1 MDKKWII
8 KHMEERNITKKML
21 DKLREGRYK
30 QEREAAEQFVVEA
43 KEEDNFLTRSRTL
56 MEEAVRNN
64 KKKVLTEAEDNDEDE
79 STDESHENYFEI
91 RPNTPQF
98 GDVRTSQEEVLKKT
112 IGENITLD
120 DGALKYYPDSED
132 MTLEGK
138 IRTLNMEFQFRYN
151 DPSGDG
157 VYIWTEAMQLT
168 ESNTKT
174 LGKIRNAFLNWKDSI
189 TQDGDL
195 MMKLK
200 KAANKEK

>member
-1 MDKKWII
+1 
-8 KHMEERNITKKML
+8 MEEKIITRKML
-21 DKLREGRYK
+21 DKLREGRDR
-30 QEREAAEQFVVEA
+30 QAREAAEQFVVEA
-43 KEEDNFLTRSRTL
+43 KEEDNFLTRSKTL
-56 MEEAVRNN
+56 MEEAVESS
-64 KKKVLTEAEDNDEDE
+64 KKKILTEEDN
-79 STDESHENYFEI
+79 SNDESHDNYFEI

-112 IGENITLD
+112 IGENIVLD
-120 DGALKYYPDSED
+120 EGALKYYPDSDD

-157 VYIWTEAMQLT
+157 CYIWCEAMQLT
-168 ESNTKT
+168 ETNTRT
-174 LGKIRNAFLNWKDSI
+174 LGKIRNAFSNWKDSI

-200 KAANKEK
+200 KAANKER

>member
-1 MDKKWII
+1 
-8 KHMEERNITKKML
+8 MEEKIITRKML
-21 DKLREGRYK
+21 DKLREGRDR
-30 QEREAAEQFVVEA
+30 QAREAAEQFVVEA
-43 KEEDNFLTRSRTL
+43 KEEDNFLTRSKTL
-56 MEEAVRNN
+56 MEEAVQNS
-64 KKKVLTEAEDNDEDE
+64 KKKILTEEDNSD
-79 STDESHENYFEI
+79 DESHENYFEI

-112 IGENITLD
+112 VGENITLD
-120 DGALKYYPDSED
+120 EGALKYYPDSDD

-157 VYIWTEAMQLT
+157 CYIWCEAMQLT
-168 ESNTKT
+168 ETNTKT
-174 LGKIRNAFLNWKDSI
+174 LGKIRNAFSNWKDSI

>member
-1 MDKKWII
+1 
-8 KHMEERNITKKML
+8 MEERDITKRML
-21 DKLREGRYK
+21 DKLREGKDR
-30 QEREAAEQFVVEA
+30 QAREAAEQFVVES
-43 KEEDNFLTRSRTL
+43 KESDNFLTRSKTL
-56 MEEAVRNN
+56 MEEAVKNN
-64 KKKVLTEAEDNDEDE
+64 KKKVLTEAEAEKE
-79 STDESHENYFEI
+79 SDDDSKDDSHENYFEI

-98 GDVRTSQEEVLKKT
+98 GDVRTSQEDVLKKT
-112 IGENITLD
+112 IGENIALD
-120 DGALKYYPDSED
+120 EGALKYYPDSDD

-157 VYIWTEAMQLT
+157 VYVWTEAMQLT
-168 ESNTKT
+168 ETNTKT

>member
-1 MDKKWII
+1 
-8 KHMEERNITKKML
+8 MEEKIITRKML
-21 DKLREGRYK
+21 DKLREGRDR
-30 QEREAAEQFVVEA
+30 QAREAAEQFVVEA
-43 KEEDNFLTRSRTL
+43 KEEDNFLTRSKTL
-56 MEEAVRNN
+56 MEEAVQNS
-64 KKKVLTEAEDNDEDE
+64 KKKILTEEDNSD
-79 STDESHENYFEI
+79 DESHDNYFEI

-112 IGENITLD
+112 IGENIVLD
-120 DGALKYYPDSED
+120 EGALKYYPDSDD

-157 VYIWTEAMQLT
+157 CYIWCEAMQLT
-168 ESNTKT
+168 ETNTKT
-174 LGKIRNAFLNWKDSI
+174 LGKIRNAFSNWKDSI

>member
-1 MDKKWII
+1 
-8 KHMEERNITKKML
+8 MEENRITKKML
-21 DKLREGRYK
+21 DKLREGRDR
-30 QEREAAEQFVVEA
+30 QAREAAEQFVVEA
-43 KEEDNFLTRSRTL
+43 KEEDNFLTRSKNL
-56 MEEAVRNN
+56 MAEAVKNN
-64 KKKVLTEAEDNDEDE
+64 KKKVLTEEMDSDDE
-79 STDESHENYFEI
+79 SQDESHDNYFEI

-112 IGENITLD
+112 VGENITLD
-120 DGALKYYPDSED
+120 EGALKYYPDSDD

-157 VYIWTEAMQLT
+157 CYIWCEAMQLT
-168 ESNTKT
+168 ETNTKT
-174 LGKIRNAFLNWKDSI
+174 LGKIRNAFSNWKDSI

>member
-1 MDKKWII
+1 
-8 KHMEERNITKKML
+8 MEERDITKRML
-21 DKLREGRYK
+21 DKLREGKDK
-30 QEREAAEQFVVEA
+30 QAREAAEQFVVES
-43 KEEDNFLTRSRTL
+43 KESDNFLTRSKTL
-56 MEEAVRNN
+56 MEEAVKNN
-64 KKKVLTEAEDNDEDE
+64 KKKVLTEAEAEEE
-79 STDESHENYFEI
+79 SSDESHDNYFEI

-98 GDVRTSQEEVLKKT
+98 GDVRTSQEDVLKKT
-112 IGENITLD
+112 IGENIMLD
-120 DGALKYYPDSED
+120 EGALKYYPDSDD

-157 VYIWTEAMQLT
+157 VYVWTEAMQLT
-168 ESNTKT
+168 ETNTKT

>member
-1 MDKKWII
+1 MEWSRNGLLTN
-8 KHMEERNITKKML
+8 MEERDITKRML
-21 DKLREGRYK
+21 DKLREGKDK
-30 QEREAAEQFVVEA
+30 QAREAAEQFVVES
-43 KEEDNFLTRSRTL
+43 KEEDNFLTRSKTL
-56 MEEAVRNN
+56 MEEAVKNN
-64 KKKVLTEAEDNDEDE
+64 KKKVLTEAEAEEE
-79 STDESHENYFEI
+79 SSDESHDNYFEI

-98 GDVRTSQEEVLKKT
+98 GDVRTSQEDVLKKT
-112 IGENITLD
+112 IGENIMLD
-120 DGALKYYPDSED
+120 EGALKYYPDSDD

-157 VYIWTEAMQLT
+157 VYVWTEAMQLT
-168 ESNTKT
+168 ETNTKT

>member
-1 MDKKWII
+1 
-8 KHMEERNITKKML
+8 MEEKIITRKML
-21 DKLREGRYK
+21 DKLREGRDR
-30 QEREAAEQFVVEA
+30 QAREAAEQFVVEA
-43 KEEDNFLTRSRTL
+43 KEEDNFLTRSKTL
-56 MEEAVRNN
+56 MEEAVESS
-64 KKKVLTEAEDNDEDE
+64 KKKILTEEDN
-79 STDESHENYFEI
+79 SNDESHDNYFEI

-112 IGENITLD
+112 IGENIVLD
-120 DGALKYYPDSED
+120 EGALKYYPDSDD

-151 DPSGDG
+151 DPSGQG

-168 ESNTKT
+168 EENTKT
-174 LGKIRNAFLNWKDSI
+174 IGKLRNAFLNWKDSI

-195 MMKLK
+195 MNKLK

>member
-1 MDKKWII
+1 
-8 KHMEERNITKKML
+8 MEERDITKRML
-21 DKLREGRYK
+21 DKLREGKDK
-30 QEREAAEQFVVEA
+30 QAREAAEQFVVES
-43 KEEDNFLTRSRTL
+43 KEEDNFITRSKTL
-56 MEEAVRNN
+56 MEEAVKNN
-64 KKKVLTEAEDNDEDE
+64 KKKVLTEAEAEEE
-79 STDESHENYFEI
+79 SSDESHDNYFEI

-98 GDVRTSQEEVLKKT
+98 GDVRTSQEDVLKKT
-112 IGENITLD
+112 IGENIMLD
-120 DGALKYYPDSED
+120 EGALKYYPDSDD

-157 VYIWTEAMQLT
+157 VYVWTEAMQLT
-168 ESNTKT
+168 ETNTKT

>member
-1 MDKKWII
+1 
-8 KHMEERNITKKML
+8 MEERDITKRML
-21 DKLREGRYK
+21 DKLREGKDR
-30 QEREAAEQFVVEA
+30 QAREAAEQFVVES
-43 KEEDNFLTRSRTL
+43 KEEDNFLTRSKTL
-56 MEEAVRNN
+56 MEEAVMNN
-64 KKKVLTEAEDNDEDE
+64 KKKVLTEAEAEEGSDDD
-79 STDESHENYFEI
+79 THENYFEI

-98 GDVRTSQEEVLKKT
+98 GDVRTSQEDVLKKT
-112 IGENITLD
+112 IGENIMLD
-120 DGALKYYPDSED
+120 EGALKYYPDSDD

-157 VYIWTEAMQLT
+157 VYVWTEAMQLT
-168 ESNTKT
+168 ETNTKT

>member
-1 MDKKWII
+1 
-8 KHMEERNITKKML
+8 MEERNITKKML
-21 DKLREGRYK
+21 DKLREGRVR
-30 QEREAAEQFVVEA
+30 QAREAAEQFVVESV
-43 KEEDNFLTRSRTL
+43 EEDNFLTRSKTL
-56 MEEAVRNN
+56 MEEAVKNN
-64 KKKVLTEAEDNDEDE
+64 KKKILTEAEGDDDG
-79 STDESHENYFEI
+79 SVDDSHENYFEI

-98 GDVRTSQEEVLKKT
+98 GDVRTSQEDVLKKT

-120 DGALKYYPDSED
+120 EGALKYYPDSDD

-157 VYIWTEAMQLT
+157 VYVWCEAMQLT
-168 ESNTKT
+168 ETNTKT

-195 MMKLK
+195 MAKLK
-200 KAANKEK
+200 KAATKKS

>member
-1 MDKKWII
+1 
-8 KHMEERNITKKML
+8 MEEKIITRKML
-21 DKLREGRYK
+21 DKLREGRDR
-30 QEREAAEQFVVEA
+30 QAREAAEQFVVEA
-43 KEEDNFLTRSRTL
+43 KEEDNFLTMSKTL
-56 MEEAVRNN
+56 MEEAVQNN
-64 KKKVLTEAEDNDEDE
+64 KKKILTEEDNSDDE
-79 STDESHENYFEI
+79 SVDESHDNYFEI

-112 IGENITLD
+112 VGENIALD
-120 DGALKYYPDSED
+120 DGALKYYPDSDD

-157 VYIWTEAMQLT
+157 CYIWCEAMQLT
-168 ESNTKT
+168 ETNTRT
-174 LGKIRNAFLNWKDSI
+174 LGKIRNAFSNWKDSI

-195 MMKLK
+195 MAKLK

>member
-1 MDKKWII
+1 
-8 KHMEERNITKKML
+8 MEERDITKRML
-21 DKLREGRYK
+21 DKLREGKDK
-30 QEREAAEQFVVEA
+30 QAREAAEQFVVES
-43 KEEDNFLTRSRTL
+43 KEDDNFLTRSKIL
-56 MEEAVRNN
+56 MEEAVKNN
-64 KKKVLTEAEDNDEDE
+64 KKKVLTEAEAEEE
-79 STDESHENYFEI
+79 SDDDSHDNYFEI

-98 GDVRTSQEEVLKKT
+98 GDVRTSQEDVLKKT
-112 IGENITLD
+112 IGENIMLD
-120 DGALKYYPDSED
+120 EGALKYYPDSDD

-157 VYIWTEAMQLT
+157 VYVWTEAMQLT
-168 ESNTKT
+168 ETNTKT

-195 MMKLK
+195 MVKLK

>member
-1 MDKKWII
+1 
-8 KHMEERNITKKML
+8 MEERDITKRML
-21 DKLREGRYK
+21 DKLREGKDK
-30 QEREAAEQFVVEA
+30 QAREAAEQFVVES
-43 KEEDNFLTRSRTL
+43 KEDDNFLTRSKTL
-56 MEEAVRNN
+56 MEEAVKNN
-64 KKKVLTEAEDNDEDE
+64 KKKVLTEAEAEEE
-79 STDESHENYFEI
+79 SSDSHDNYFEI

-98 GDVRTSQEEVLKKT
+98 GDVRTSQEDVLKKT

-120 DGALKYYPDSED
+120 EGALKYYPDSDD

-157 VYIWTEAMQLT
+157 VYVWCEAMQLT
-168 ESNTKT
+168 ETNTKT

>member
-1 MDKKWII
+1 
-8 KHMEERNITKKML
+8 MEERDITKRML
-21 DKLREGRYK
+21 DKLREGKDK
-30 QEREAAEQFVVEA
+30 QAREAAEQFVVES
-43 KEEDNFLTRSRTL
+43 KEEDNFLTISKTL
-56 MEEAVRNN
+56 MEEAIKNN
-64 KKKVLTEAEDNDEDE
+64 KKKVLTEAEAEE
-79 STDESHENYFEI
+79 ESHDNYFEI

-98 GDVRTSQEEVLKKT
+98 GDVRTSQEDVLKKT
-112 IGENITLD
+112 IGENIMLD
-120 DGALKYYPDSED
+120 EGALKYYPDSDD

-157 VYIWTEAMQLT
+157 VYVWTEAMQLT
-168 ESNTKT
+168 ETNTKT

>member
-1 MDKKWII
+1 MN
-8 KHMEERNITKKML
+8 MEENRITKKML
-21 DKLREGRYK
+21 DKLREGRDR
-30 QEREAAEQFVVEA
+30 QAREAAEQFVVEA
-43 KEEDNFLTRSRTL
+43 KEEDNFLTRSKTL
-56 MEEAVRNN
+56 MEEAVQNS
-64 KKKVLTEAEDNDEDE
+64 KKKILTEEDNSD
-79 STDESHENYFEI
+79 DESHENYFEI

-98 GDVRTSQEEVLKKT
+98 GDVRTSQEEILKKT

-120 DGALKYYPDSED
+120 EGALKYYPDSDD

-157 VYIWTEAMQLT
+157 CYVWCEAMQLT
-168 ESNTKT
+168 ETNTRT
-174 LGKIRNAFLNWKDSI
+174 LGKIRNAFSNWKDSI

>member
-1 MDKKWII
+1 
-8 KHMEERNITKKML
+8 MEERDITKRML
-21 DKLREGRYK
+21 DKLREGKDK
-30 QEREAAEQFVVEA
+30 QAREAAEQFVVES
-43 KEEDNFLTRSRTL
+43 KEEDNFLTISKTL
-56 MEEAVRNN
+56 MEEAVKNN
-64 KKKVLTEAEDNDEDE
+64 KKKVLTEAEAEEE
-79 STDESHENYFEI
+79 SSDESHDNYFEI

-98 GDVRTSQEEVLKKT
+98 GDVRTSQEDVLKKT
-112 IGENITLD
+112 IGENIMLD
-120 DGALKYYPDSED
+120 EGALKYYPDSDD

-157 VYIWTEAMQLT
+157 VYVWTEAMQLT
-168 ESNTKT
+168 ETNTKT

>member
-1 MDKKWII
+1 
-8 KHMEERNITKKML
+8 MEEKIITRKML
-21 DKLREGRYK
+21 DKLREGRDR
-30 QEREAAEQFVVEA
+30 QAREAAEQFVVEA
-43 KEEDNFLTRSRTL
+43 KEEDNFLTRSRIL
-56 MEEAVRNN
+56 MEETVENS
-64 KKKVLTEAEDNDEDE
+64 KKKILTEEDE
-79 STDESHENYFEI
+79 SVDESHDNYFEI

-112 IGENITLD
+112 IGENIALD
-120 DGALKYYPDSED
+120 EGALKYYPDSDD

-151 DPSGDG
+151 DPSGQG

-168 ESNTKT
+168 EENTRT
-174 LGKIRNAFLNWKDSI
+174 IGKIRNAFLNWKDSI

-195 MMKLK
+195 MNKLK

>member
-1 MDKKWII
+1 
-8 KHMEERNITKKML
+8 MEERDITKRML
-21 DKLREGRYK
+21 DKLREGKDK
-30 QEREAAEQFVVEA
+30 QAREAAEQFVVES
-43 KEEDNFLTRSRTL
+43 KESDNFLTRSKTL
-56 MEEAVRNN
+56 MEEAVSNN
-64 KKKVLTEAEDNDEDE
+64 KKKVLTEAEAEEEESGDEAHD
-79 STDESHENYFEI
+79 NYFEI

-98 GDVRTSQEEVLKKT
+98 GDVRTSQEDVLKKT

-120 DGALKYYPDSED
+120 EGALKYYPDSDD

-157 VYIWTEAMQLT
+157 VYVWCEAMQLT
-168 ESNTKT
+168 ETNTKT

>member
-1 MDKKWII
+1 
-8 KHMEERNITKKML
+8 MEEKIITRKML
-21 DKLREGRYK
+21 DKLREGRDR
-30 QEREAAEQFVVEA
+30 QAREAAEQFVVEA
-43 KEEDNFLTRSRTL
+43 KEEDNFLTRSKTL
-56 MEEAVRNN
+56 MEEAVENS
-64 KKKVLTEAEDNDEDE
+64 KKKILTEEDNSD
-79 STDESHENYFEI
+79 DESHDNYFEI

-112 IGENITLD
+112 VGENITLD
-120 DGALKYYPDSED
+120 EGALKYYPDSDD

-157 VYIWTEAMQLT
+157 CYIWCEAMQLT
-168 ESNTKT
+168 ETNTKT
-174 LGKIRNAFLNWKDSI
+174 LGKIRNAFSNWKDSI

-195 MMKLK
+195 MVKLK

>member
-1 MDKKWII
+1 
-8 KHMEERNITKKML
+8 MEERDITKRML
-21 DKLREGRYK
+21 DKLREGKDK
-30 QEREAAEQFVVEA
+30 QAREAAEQFVVES
-43 KEEDNFLTRSRTL
+43 KENDNFLTRSKTL
-56 MEEAVRNN
+56 MEEAVKNS
-64 KKKVLTEAEDNDEDE
+64 KKKVLTEAEAEEE
-79 STDESHENYFEI
+79 SSDDSHDNYFEI

-98 GDVRTSQEEVLKKT
+98 GDVRTSQEDVLKKT
-112 IGENITLD
+112 IGENIALD
-120 DGALKYYPDSED
+120 EGALKYYPDSDD

-157 VYIWTEAMQLT
+157 VYVWTEAMQLT
-168 ESNTKT
+168 ETNTKT

>member
-1 MDKKWII
+1 
-8 KHMEERNITKKML
+8 MEERDITKRML
-21 DKLREGRYK
+21 DKLREGKDK
-30 QEREAAEQFVVEA
+30 QAREAAEQFVVES
-43 KEEDNFLTRSRTL
+43 KEDDNFLTRSKIL
-56 MEEAVRNN
+56 MEEAVKNN
-64 KKKVLTEAEDNDEDE
+64 KKKVLTEAEAEEE
-79 STDESHENYFEI
+79 SDDDSHDNYFEI

-98 GDVRTSQEEVLKKT
+98 GDVRTSQEDVLKKT

-120 DGALKYYPDSED
+120 EGALKYYPDSDD

-157 VYIWTEAMQLT
+157 VYVWCEAMQLT
-168 ESNTKT
+168 ETNTKT

-195 MMKLK
+195 MVKLK